1 MRSCK
6 LSRTTSGSY
15 LILNNSLMEKKM
27 SLGPEAKLWRDVR
40 KALKNVHAV
49 RIERRYLPGIPDVNC
64 CYKGVEFWL
73 ELKVSKGNYIG
84 LSKFQKAF
92 INERSKHGGKVFV
105 LARPLTGS
113 VIKVFDS
120 ATLDLEPKSRNPVLE
135 IEAPYDFTSL
145 LELAAG
151 AGSENDGA

>member
-1 MRSCK
+1 M
-6 LSRTTSGSY
+6 SY
-15 LILNNSLMEKKM
+15 
-27 SLGPEAKLWRDVR
+27 GPEAKLWRDVK

-49 RIERRYLPGIPDVNC
+49 RIEHRYLPGIPDVNC

-105 LARPLTGS
+105 LARPLKGS
-113 VIKVFDS
+113 VLKVYDCRTVIRGSGIPFPVVE
-120 ATLDLEPKSRNPVLE
+120 LNP
-135 IEAPYDFTSL
+135 PYDWNEL
-145 LELAAG
+145 LAILRGPGRDAG
-151 AGSENDGA
+151 DP

>member
-1 MRSCK
+1 MAK
-6 LSRTTSGSY
+6 
-15 LILNNSLMEKKM
+15 
-27 SLGPEAKLWRDVR
+27 GPEAKLWQDVK
-40 KALKNVHAV
+40 KALKDAHLV
-49 RIERRYLPGIPDVNC
+49 RIENKVGPGIPDVNG
-64 CYKGVEFWL
+64 CYKGIEFWL
-73 ELKVSKGNYIG
+73 ELKVSKCNYIG

-120 ATLDLEPKSRNPVLE
+120 VTLDLDPKSRNPVME
-135 IEAPYDFTSL
+135 IDQPYDFTKL

-151 AGSENDGA
+151 AGSEDVA

>member
-1 MRSCK
+1 MAK
-6 LSRTTSGSY
+6 
-15 LILNNSLMEKKM
+15 
-27 SLGPEAKLWRDVR
+27 GPEAKLWQDVK
-40 KALKNVHAV
+40 KALKDAHLV
-49 RIERRYLPGIPDVNC
+49 RIENKACPGVPDVNG
-64 CYKGVEFWL
+64 CYDGVEFWI
-73 ELKVSKGNYIG
+73 ELKVIKGNSLR

-120 ATLDLEPKSRNPVLE
+120 VTLDLDPKSRNPVME
-135 IEAPYDFTSL
+135 IDQPYDFTKL

-151 AGSENDGA
+151 AGSEDVA